1 MKDEMPGRVVKAYT
15 AATPVLWVL
24 GLLLPATILL
34 LLYLTWR
41 ARLSRLVAD
50 GVAIPWFVVAACQGL
65 SVTVNWW
72 QGGLPF
78 SDLLYR
84 LTYTPVSGWLA
95 LGLALGAGRQLR
107 LASPPVVRAAAI
119 QGANFLWLGV
129 LCFVLA
135 TVVHLPSLSFE
146 SPMAALV
153 PESLPAR
160 AFYFVPRFYGEG
172 DLLGGVPNLVLFYQW
187 TSVLGFAGLATFFIS
202 ANEPSLPWRI
212 VGCLGCLTALV
223 GSQSR
228 GAYTGFA
235 LGVLA
240 YLLVKTVRTM
250 ELRVAVV
257 AALVCAVGLL
267 VSEPGRKLLGA
278 GVGVMHSLRSGS
290 SEARLLGYEK
300 SWEGFQ
306 ESPFLGHGWPG
317 EDVAKGIP
325 MPLGTHSSVYGLLYT
340 GGALTFLA
348 FFFALASLLFN
359 LLRRAIKAPSPSARA
374 GLAIGVGLATL
385 SYGESLSSLALPL
398 VVAFAFLGGC
408 VASAEGTAVSG
419 NGGAPTKTGTG
430 DLHEPD

>member
-1 MKDEMPGRVVKAYT
+1 MKDEIPGRVVKAYT
-15 AATPVLWVL
+15 VATPVLWLL

-41 ARLSRLVAD
+41 ARASGLVAD
-50 GVAIPWFVVAACQGL
+50 GVAVPWYLVAACQGL

-84 LTYTPVSGWLA
+84 LTSTPVSGWLA
-95 LGLALGAGRQLR
+95 LGLALGVGRHLR

-119 QGANFLWLGV
+119 QGANFLWLGAFC
-129 LCFVLA
+129 LVLA
-135 TVVHLPSLSFE
+135 TVFRLPSLSFQ

-160 AFYFVPRFYGEG
+160 AIYFVPRVYGEG
-172 DLLGGVPNLVLFYQW
+172 DILGDVPSLVLFYPW

-202 ANEPSLPWRI
+202 ANEPSRPWRI
-212 VGCLGCLTALV
+212 VGCCGGLTALV

-228 GAYTGFA
+228 AAFTGFA
-235 LGVLA
+235 LGVVA
-240 YLLVKTVRTM
+240 YLLVKTARSK

-267 VSEPGRKLLGA
+267 VSEPGRQVLGA
-278 GVGVMHSLRSGS
+278 GLGVMHSLRSGS

-306 ESPFLGHGWPG
+306 ESPFLGHGFQG
-317 EDVAKGIP
+317 DMVAKGVP
-325 MPLGTHSSVYGLLYT
+325 MALGSHSSVYGLLYT
-340 GGALTFLA
+340 GGALTFSA
-348 FFFALASLLFN
+348 FCFAIASLLFN
-359 LLRRAIKAPSPSARA
+359 FFRRAIKTPGRSARA
-374 GLAIGVGLATL
+374 GFAIVVGLAVL
-385 SYGESLSSLALPL
+385 SYGESLYSLALPL
-398 VVAFAFLGGC
+398 VVVFVFLGGC
-408 VASAEGTAVSG
+408 IASADGMGTAQRGWRLSPQSEDG
-419 NGGAPTKTGTG
+419 RQQ
-430 DLHEPD
+430 